1 MPAAKAGTGPLYLI
15 VGDDERGKDEI
26 VHQFTAL
33 VPEDVRAFNLERVSA
48 LDTDPATI
56 VSVARTYPLLG
67 DRRVII
73 VTRAERW
80 LTPKRKGKAA
90 DESDSDDDDA
100 VDTGSAPRQRD
111 SSSG

>member
-15 VGDDERGKDEI
+15 VGDDERGKDELI
-26 VHQFTAL
+26 QQFQAL

-56 VSVARTYPLLG
+56 VSVARTIPLLG

-73 VTRAERW
+73 VARAERW
-80 LTPKRKGKAA
+80 LTPKRKGK
-90 DESDSDDDDA
+90 SDDADDA
-100 VDTGSAPRQRD
+100 DDADDVAAPAGKGSDPL
-111 SSSG
+111 